1 MAGPYTILLSNL
13 GYARDIGGQISHHVR
28 YLHRHF
34 YCAPTVQQRALDQ
47 LSDLIARENPDLCCF
62 VEIDQGSFPSGGV
75 NQLKALTGAHYGHAH
90 IENKYG
96 LASRLRS
103 FFVTRGKSNGFMAKQ
118 PFPFETL
125 YLHHGIKRLVY
136 KIRLDRNLVL
146 FFSHLSLNRRARQAQ
161 LLEIRQL
168 LHGESG
174 EAVFL
179 GDFNLLTGLSELGPL
194 LNHSDFVLFN
204 RHDEPTFTFHK
215 RSLVLDICIG
225 SRSLAARSSLRV
237 LPQPYSDHAALLLQI
252 GAASPG
258 GAPHA

>member
-34 YCAPTVQQRALDQ
+34 YCAPTVQHRALDQ
-47 LSDLIARENPDLCCF
+47 LSDLIAREDPDLCCF
-62 VEIDQGSFPSGGV
+62 VEIDQGSFPSAGL
-75 NQLKALTGAHYGHAH
+75 NQLKVLSGGHYGHAH

-96 LASRLRS
+96 LSSSLRS

-125 YLHHGIKRLVY
+125 YLRHGIKRLVY
-136 KIRLDRNLVL
+136 KIRLEHNLVVY
-146 FFSHLSLNRRARQAQ
+146 FSHLSLNRRARQAQ

-168 LHGESG
+168 LHGEPG
-174 EAVFL
+174 EAAFL

-194 LNHSDFVLFN
+194 LEQSDFVLLN
-204 RHDEPTFTFHK
+204 RPDEPTFTFHK
-215 RSLVLDICIG
+215 RSLVLDVCLC
-225 SRSLAARSSLRV
+225 SRTLAARSSLRV
-237 LPQPYSDHAALLLQI
+237 LPQPYSDHAALLLQV
-252 GAASPG
+252 GSSA
-258 GAPHA
+258 